1 MPQEGLNKGSSG
13 DMLEKGGMVCSKK
26 PPKFVV
32 VPALSPDSAGTTWAP
47 CPFSTSLPNKTQA
60 EPYFSE
66 GLKENSLQL
75 CSPISHM

>member
-32 VPALSPDSAGTTWAP
+32 VPALSPGSAGTTWAP
-47 CPFSTSLPNKTQA
+47 CPFSTSLPNKTHLGSTLA
-60 EPYFSE
+60 
-66 GLKENSLQL
+66 KD
-75 CSPISHM
+75 